1 IEGIWNAISTI
12 LRTLFTAEAADIHPP
27 WKNAV
32 FAIERHELEYGIT
45 LIPGMLLLGAAAM
58 YVYQVIRNPPPRP
71 PQPWHIAAGA
81 GILFLLA
88 IPLTLNVYQ
97 QDWNLFLKSLPF
109 FRNNFI
115 LLRWFSA
122 YIPVAVVFAALAFD
136 FIIRQLPASSW
147 VPAGFA
153 CYNIGLV

>member
-1 IEGIWNAISTI
+1 
-12 LRTLFTAEAADIHPP
+12 
-27 WKNAV
+27 
-32 FAIERHELEYGIT
+32 
-45 LIPGMLLLGAAAM
+45 MLLLGAAAM

-122 YIPVAVVFAALAFD
+122 YIPVAVRFAVLASNLITD
-136 FIIRQLPASSW
+136 KLTSSSW
-147 VPAGFA
+147 FSAGFA
-153 CYNIGLV
+153 C